1 MHKRVS
7 GNKRDST
14 LLLQLVGNMSIGSS
28 SQEDLFRKNLLNF
41 QKNQQN
47 FAVFDGKTGDDA
59 DRASASTGAGISSW
73 IRSNTDQIALN
84 FPLLSTSSRESQN
97 QDSSCFGLSKFQRLS
112 AFVVCNALALLCY
125 VLAMWCL
132 PFVILAPQK
141 FTLSYTMGGL
151 LSLVS
156 FGFLS
161 GWKAHFNHLISASRR
176 LITAAYIGTLLLTL
190 WAVFFVKNYF
200 LTILFLIIQL
210 ITVVWY
216 YVSYLPGG
224 SYGMSMMFGRG
235 IFQSTSGAWSAL
247 PI

>member
-1 MHKRVS
+1 MS
-7 GNKRDST
+7 GST
-14 LLLQLVGNMSIGSS
+14 S
-28 SQEDLFRKNLLNF
+28 EDLFRKNLFNF
-41 QKNQQN
+41 QKKQQ
-47 FAVFDGKTGDDA
+47 DEGQTGDP
-59 DRASASTGAGISSW
+59 RSMMTGAYSW
-73 IRSNTDQIALN
+73 IKSNTSQIAQN
-84 FPLLSTSSRESQN
+84 IPLLSSDSESFLGQSSQN
-97 QDSSCFGLSKFQRLS
+97 QESSCFGLSKFQRYS
-112 AFVVCNALALLCY
+112 AFFLCNAFALLCY
-125 VLAMWCL
+125 VLALWTL

-161 GWKAHFNHLISASRR
+161 GWRAHFNHLISESRR
-176 LITAAYIGTLLLTL
+176 AITAAYIGTLFLTL

-200 LTILFLIIQL
+200 LTILFLVIQL

-224 SYGMSMMFGRG
+224 SYGLSMFGRG
-235 IFQSTSGAWSAL
+235 ILQSATRGSGL